1 MLINSDADA
10 ASALRRLNN
19 DGYGQIAVPFKGIGF
34 TGGLTDKGL
43 PVYVCGNA
51 WITGAIAHPAD
62 HRVWIDRNS
71 IVCLYIAEGN
81 RVSIGEDGYIGFTSG
96 SGKCCGGKTFLRQN
110 TDTDKAYTVFAVLR
124 KCEKIFGFNRDSLT
138 RFQLID
144 NNMLCIYCIESLR
157 SVRS

>member
-19 DGYGQIAVPFKGIGF
+19 DGYGQTAVPFKGIGF

-62 HRVWIDRNS
+62 HRVRIDRNS

-124 KCEKIFGFNRDSLT
+124 KCEKILGSTEIVSPGSSL
-138 RFQLID
+138 
-144 NNMLCIYCIESLR
+144 
-157 SVRS
+157 